1 MSQVRNKR
9 QNNLRAGVF
18 VSLTLALGLVV
29 FTILTDAWS
38 RLTTTVNQYKVT
50 FPVSEGIGS
59 LASGSKVRLGGVLIG
74 NVNSV
79 VPRVETDAPTSNIDV
94 SFEIEKRYT
103 VYSNASIQAR
113 AGLLGST
120 GWLEISNV
128 GSGDVATS
136 ETDLQGSTETMMSQ
150 LLGRDAE
157 ASISKSLDAL
167 RKISEAL
174 SNDGGAMTMLLGEEE
189 SQALRDAILSAKS
202 GLLSMDSILNSMD
215 NAWPE
220 WESSISTILSDS
232 KTIPSKLD
240 ATLQSVQEMVQDVRT
255 NILPNVE
262 KAMQSLKN
270 SLQSLESMSKTY
282 EQKSPSW
289 AAKITN
295 IIQNFNQISERAEKA
310 IDEISASPW
319 RLLYRPTDREIAYE
333 QLNAASWQLL
343 TALSDL
349 KESAGMLEE
358 ISNSTDA
365 PTEAAHI
372 AASLRENANAFEQAR
387 IEIME
392 QMKREFPNR

>member
-1 MSQVRNKR
+1 
-9 QNNLRAGVF
+9 
-18 VSLTLALGLVV
+18 
-29 FTILTDAWS
+29 
-38 RLTTTVNQYKVT
+38 
-50 FPVSEGIGS
+50 
-59 LASGSKVRLGGVLIG
+59 
-74 NVNSV
+74 
-79 VPRVETDAPTSNIDV
+79 
-94 SFEIEKRYT
+94 
-103 VYSNASIQAR
+103 
-113 AGLLGST
+113 
-120 GWLEISNV
+120 
-128 GSGDVATS
+128 
-136 ETDLQGSTETMMSQ
+136 MMSQ

-174 SNDGGAMTMLLGEEE
+174 SNDGGAMTMLLGDEE

-202 GLLSMDSILNSMD
+202 GLLAMDSILKSTD
-215 NAWPE
+215 NVWAE
-220 WESSISTILSDS
+220 WENSISTILSDS

-262 KAMQSLKN
+262 KSMQSLKN
-270 SLQSLESMSKTY
+270 SLQSLESMSKIY

-295 IIQNFNQISERAEKA
+295 IIQNVNQISERAEKA